1 MQRIINQFLGL
12 LLFAS
17 FAALG
22 LSALA
27 AALNTDK
34 VGAQQ
39 RQQTVDK
46 AYCKQHP
53 TDPRCKN
60 IH

>member
-1 MQRIINQFLGL
+1 MQRMINQFLGL
-12 LLFAS
+12 LLFGS
-17 FAALG
+17 FVALG
-22 LSALA
+22 LTALA
-27 AALNTDK
+27 AALGTDK

-39 RQQTVDK
+39 QQQTVDK

-60 IH
+60 IK